1 MDGEWKSGRI
11 KKILISLLFVW
22 FRMEKWRNEKVS
34 LYKFTYTPLLK
45 NDSQL
50 KQKIDKQPKK
60 NQSSSLLKNKNH
72 VPKKNHV

>member
-22 FRMEKWRNEKVS
+22 FGMEKWRNEKVS

-60 NQSSSLLKNKNH
+60 
-72 VPKKNHV
+72 KKKSIIQFIKK